1 MIREDN
7 ELVGWEHE
15 GATFIDDQAD
25 APVARGGAEHERSP
39 SVTLSTGEVA
49 EPRRRRSLRDI
60 APVQGCRLLKP
71 FDRAEVADEM
81 YER

>member
-1 MIREDN
+1 MTYEDN

-15 GATFIDDQAD
+15 GATFIDEPPDSPLEQ
-25 APVARGGAEHERSP
+25 GGAEHERSP
-39 SVTLSTGEVA
+39 SVALKGGEVT
-49 EPRRRRSLRDI
+49 EPRRSRSLRDI